1 MTKATLRCCHIG
13 WTTFGIMTLL
23 IFRQAGAAT
32 LDSGPDFESS
42 WTNTIRSSTS
52 YQVNEVPPL
61 AAGFCGLAPN
71 CGFGDGFTQGRVD
84 WLSELD
90 LQGRD
95 SGLHASLEA
104 RRDVVEPNQGYFD
117 LFEAYGHAT
126 VPIGGDQPLSLFLG
140 RHTVIW
146 GESLFY
152 SGNAIAGAM
161 APIDSTVRETSRYQ
175 SNARFLPVG
184 QASFSWQV
192 SASLSLLGYDQFE
205 WRRNRVDPEDAYAGI
220 GEVLGAEFN
229 RQIVLALPYYGKV
242 SYARETAPT
251 PSSRDQ
257 FGFGAKWHKDAF
269 ELGLFG
275 LSFDAKTPAILFDR
289 DQARYSLDY
298 GRGIELVGIS
308 LAGPL
313 ADASFAAE
321 FSGRRNMPLV
331 TGGAFLETPSYA
343 RSGPRGDT
351 LHGQMSVTAEIAPL
365 PILPGGANWAIEVA
379 GNHLV
384 ATSFEPDQ
392 LVAGRTRSAAA
403 LRTLFTPQFF
413 QILPRLDVTLP
424 ISLGYNFLGLSQ
436 VLPEMNR
443 GTGDVGVSVTVI
455 LGQSWIGSLGVT
467 HYFGTSKSPF
477 GAVAYGGNPLSQW
490 DSLSLSLQRS
500 F

>member
-1 MTKATLRCCHIG
+1 
-13 WTTFGIMTLL
+13 MTLL
-23 IFRQAGAAT
+23 LIGQAGAAT
-32 LDSGPDFESS
+32 LDSGPDFEAS
-42 WTNTIRSSTS
+42 WTNSIRTSTS

-61 AAGFCGLAPN
+61 AAGSCGLAPN

-84 WLSELD
+84 FLSELE

-104 RRDVVEPNQGYFD
+104 RRDVVEPNEGYFD
-117 LFEAYGHAT
+117 LFEAYGHVT
-126 VPIGGDQPLSLFLG
+126 VPIGGDRPLSVFLG

-146 GESLFY
+146 GESLFF
-152 SGNAIAGAM
+152 SGNSIAGAM
-161 APIDSTVRETSRYQ
+161 APIDNTVRDASRYQ

-192 SASLSLLGYDQFE
+192 SGSLALLGYDQFE

-220 GEVLGAEFN
+220 GDVLGAEFN

-242 SYARETAPT
+242 SYDRETAPT

-257 FGFGAKWHKDAF
+257 FGLGAKFHKDAF

-275 LSFDAKTPAILFDR
+275 LSFDAKTPTILYDGE
-289 DQARYSLDY
+289 DARYTLDY
-298 GRGIELVGIS
+298 GRGIDLIGIS

-331 TGGAFLETPSYA
+331 TGGTFLEPPFYA

-365 PILPGGANWAIEVA
+365 PILPGGADWAFEVA

-384 ATSFEPDQ
+384 TTTFEPDQ

-403 LRTLFTPQFF
+403 LRTVFTPQFF
-413 QILPRLDVTLP
+413 QILPRLDLTLP

-436 VLPEMNR
+436 VLPDMNR
-443 GTGDVGVSVTVI
+443 GTGDVGIGVTAT
-455 LGQSWIGSLGVT
+455 LGQSWTGSLSLT
-467 HYFGTSKSPF
+467 RYFGTSKTPF